1 MPTANTCE
9 IVLGTTSLEVT
20 RNPTADNS
28 TELIPKSAIS
38 LVAPIKI
45 NGSAQMEDPTQWTY
59 RFAEMIMFEI
69 VLNNGKVFNFDVQEV
84 TNQAG
89 WTADLAGQQQAV
101 ADINTW
107 LP

>member
-1 MPTANTCE
+1 MPVANTCE

-20 RNPTADNS
+20 RNPTVGSS

-45 NGSAQMEDPTQWTY
+45 NGSAQMEDPTAWTY
-59 RFAEMIMFEI
+59 RFAEMIMIEI

-101 ADINTW
+101 ADINAW

>member
-1 MPTANTCE
+1 MPTANKCT
-9 IVLGTTSLEVT
+9 IVLGTTSLEIT
-20 RNPTADNS
+20 RFPTASNS
-28 TELIPKSAIS
+28 TELIPKAAIT

-45 NGSAQMEDPTQWTY
+45 NGSAQMSDPTQWKY
-59 RFAEMIMFEI
+59 RFPSMIMIEI

-101 ADINTW
+101 ADINAW